1 METVLKQGRLLFAI
15 AMAEFGIENLICAR
29 TAHPSMPVIPF
40 LPSYSWLAY
49 LTGLALL
56 SAAVCIAAN
65 IGARLAATLLGI
77 LFLLFDLLIQVSR
90 VAASP
95 WDVGIRTCAFET
107 LAIGSLALI
116 LAGSLPAK
124 AGVAGF
130 WQRAA
135 KALILS
141 GRYLFAVSAIIF
153 GVDHYLV
160 FGLIVSLV
168 PSWIPGGGWFWANV
182 TAIAFIAA
190 GLSISIHW
198 LDRWAA
204 ALLGLMFVLW
214 FLVLHAPRV
223 LSLPRFYNPDE
234 WSSAFIALAIGGG
247 SWVLAWSLRPN
258 SSGRSS
264 DSRS

>member
-1 METVLKQGRLLFAI
+1 MDTVLKQGRLLFAI
-15 AMAEFGIENLICAR
+15 AIAEFGIENLICAR
-29 TAHPSMPVIPF
+29 TTDPSLPVIPF
-40 LPSYSWLAY
+40 LPSYPWLAC
-49 LTGLALL
+49 LTGVALL
-56 SAAVCIAAN
+56 AAAVCIAAN

-77 LFLLFDLLIQVSR
+77 LFFIFDLFIQVSR

-95 WDVGIRTCAFET
+95 WDIGIRTCAFEI

-116 LAGSLPAK
+116 LAGSLPAE
-124 AGVAGF
+124 AGVIGP

-135 KALILS
+135 NVLISS
-141 GRYLFAVSAIIF
+141 GRYLFGVSAIVF
-153 GVDHYLV
+153 GIDHYLV

-168 PSWIPGGGWFWANV
+168 PAWIPGGGWFWANL

-190 GLSISIHW
+190 GASIAIHW
-198 LDRWAA
+198 MDRWAA
-204 ALLGLMFVLW
+204 ALLGLMLVLW

-247 SWVLAWSLRPN
+247 SWVLAWSLRGTE
-258 SSGRSS
+258 S
-264 DSRS
+264 